1 MMRGIWLLCVVGLI
15 HWNCNSSYRTLTKSN
30 TDRWNTALE
39 PQKHPLLIISSLF
52 IIYLFFQIS
61 PSVSFAHSIP
71 PYFPN
76 CPPLWV
82 TDTWGKMCVCC
93 TGRMLL
99 PSGAIP
105 SASQYAV
112 HNEPRDGT
120 EKNIYQ
126 TRLLL
131 NTHLYMKHK
140 NTSATSR
147 THTIKNKTDK
157 SADRT
162 AETTVDC
169 KRLLLSI
176 S

>member
-1 MMRGIWLLCVVGLI
+1 MRGIWLLCVVGLI

-52 IIYLFFQIS
+52 IIFFFFQIS

-93 TGRMLL
+93 SVQAGCYCHQEQSHLL
-99 PSGAIP
+99 SNTPSP
-105 SASQYAV
+105 TT
-112 HNEPRDGT
+112 RWDRK
-120 EKNIYQ
+120 KNIS
-126 TRLLL
+126 
-131 NTHLYMKHK
+131 NTP
-140 NTSATSR
+140 TSQ
-147 THTIKNKTDK
+147 HTLVHE
-157 SADRT
+157 A
-162 AETTVDC
+162 
-169 KRLLLSI
+169 
-176 S
+176 